1 MRELYMTLR
10 DFVNHQHPGVRQNPY
25 KYKII
30 NIGEVF
36 DKRTENMT
44 LEEAKRTL
52 ARVYLDVKD
61 FPEGLMDYRTRIRSK
76 DWMFIFNNS
85 YYLNRKVQRLVRKN
99 VEPKLMGL
107 GIKVQ
112 CKSY

>member
-10 DFVNHQHPGVRQNPY
+10 DFANHQHPGVRQNPY

-52 ARVYLDVKD
+52 AKVYLDVKD
-61 FPEGLMDYRTRIRSK
+61 FPEELIDYRIHNIEPEFDQKTGCL
-76 DWMFIFNNS
+76 
-85 YYLNRKVQRLVRKN
+85 YLT
-99 VEPKLMGL
+99 
-107 GIKVQ
+107 IHII
-112 CKSY
+112 